1 MGRIA
6 APSIVQSMEGGW
18 LARLRWR
25 RRGAW
30 LWPAF
35 AAFIAIDAVIGH
47 ALPAT
52 GESEAVP
59 AAVIAALM
67 LNLLGVL
74 LLSRPLGALLRR
86 KRKDLPGVVARNYA
100 GTGVVVA
107 VGAALLIAGLAHHS
121 SIVAN
126 QRAMHDAITRA
137 QAWIGDRAP
146 PAFRRNAALIDTFA
160 IQPGSVYRSCARS
173 DDGSRSY
180 CVIVDTQVPFPRGV
194 RFDGYEPNAIFSRGV
209 G

>member
-1 MGRIA
+1 
-6 APSIVQSMEGGW
+6 MEAGW

-35 AAFIAIDAVIGH
+35 AAFTAIDAVVGH
-47 ALPAT
+47 ALPASGDT
-52 GESEAVP
+52 EALP
-59 AAVIAALM
+59 AAAIAALA
-67 LNLLGVL
+67 LNLIAVL

-86 KRKDLPGVVARNYA
+86 TRKDLPGVVARNYA

-107 VGAALLIAGLAHHS
+107 VALALLSAGLAHHDA
-121 SIVAN
+121 IVAN
-126 QRAMHDAITRA
+126 QHAMRDAITRA

-146 PAFRRNAALIDTFA
+146 PAFRRNAALLDTFT
-160 IQPGSVYRSCARS
+160 IQPGSVYRSCAPS
-173 DDGSRSY
+173 NDGQRSY
-180 CVIVDTQVPFPRGV
+180 CVIVNTQVAFPHGV
-194 RFDGYEPNAIFSRGV
+194 RFDGYEPNAVFSRGV